1 MTPTLQLFTR
11 ALLTPDLSFKTLADA
26 RAATG
31 ADGLP
36 RLMRTTRFAEAEIT
50 WRGRQW
56 LLSMPL
62 SPAALAS
69 VERTASQLGRLNTD
83 HLAEYRILRD
93 ELRWTDPAGRERR
106 FDLAL
111 QHLPAGKPFAEALHT
126 EPAERL
132 LAALDTL
139 ETALRELNFS
149 HNNLRAGNLRWSGGR
164 FVPLRYHDAHF
175 GPSGDGAAFESLR
188 EQVRRTA
195 DPMCVGDTEAVYTP
209 HRRLTGHRWT
219 SHVFEGLVCVE
230 DDEVETPSGMGL
242 IDRQG
247 RYVIPPEY
255 EIVDYAPAESVVRV
269 RKDGRWAEFDYLGRR
284 LTEFGTNND

>member
-93 ELRWTDPAGRERR
+93 ELRWTDPAVLERR

-175 GPSGDGAAFESLR
+175 GPSGDGAAFERLR

-195 DPMCVGDTEAVYTP
+195 DPMCVGDSEAVYTP

-219 SHVFEGLVCVE
+219 SHV
-230 DDEVETPSGMGL
+230 
-242 IDRQG
+242 
-247 RYVIPPEY
+247 
-255 EIVDYAPAESVVRV
+255 
-269 RKDGRWAEFDYLGRR
+269 
-284 LTEFGTNND
+284 

>member
-139 ETALRELNFS
+139 ETALRMRSTNCGRRS
-149 HNNLRAGNLRWSGGR
+149 AKSGSRTTTSAPKTCAGRA
-164 FVPLRYHDAHF
+164 DA
-175 GPSGDGAAFESLR
+175 SSRCATTTRISALR
-188 EQVRRTA
+188 ETARPSKACANRSAGRPTRCASATRRPSTPRTA
-195 DPMCVGDTEAVYTP
+195 A
-209 HRRLTGHRWT
+209 
-219 SHVFEGLVCVE
+219 
-230 DDEVETPSGMGL
+230 
-242 IDRQG
+242 
-247 RYVIPPEY
+247 
-255 EIVDYAPAESVVRV
+255 
-269 RKDGRWAEFDYLGRR
+269 
-284 LTEFGTNND
+284 